1 MRPAG
6 LHTDN
11 SSVTRKGGAKE
22 ANEIMCET
30 KEAGPTGLDKQKVT
44 AVKTSW
50 LVGKR
55 VRDVPDNVGLV
66 G

>member
-1 MRPAG
+1 
-6 LHTDN
+6 
-11 SSVTRKGGAKE
+11 
-22 ANEIMCET
+22 MCET
-30 KEAGPTGLDKQKVT
+30 KEAGPTGPGQQKVT